1 MKFWFMIVL
10 KSISVKS
17 IESLVPWILLLILCT
32 RTLAVC
38 YFCSKINDESSRTT
52 KILHEV
58 STGSNL
64 SDLKAFQNF
73 LMSTTIALNGMG
85 LFWMTKQII
94 LTVIYFNLV
103 IFWVRIYWIIY
114 EINLLGFSDEIVVH
128 FGILQLWFGLI
139 QGWNIRREN
148 IEEV

>member
-1 MKFWFMIVL
+1 MIAL
-10 KSISVKS
+10 KSISVKN

-103 IFWVRIYWIIY
+103 NFQAR
-114 EINLLGFSDEIVVH
+114 NLLNY
-128 FGILQLWFGLI
+128 L
-139 QGWNIRREN
+139 
-148 IEEV
+148 